1 MPVIMVSW
9 KLGKDVVFVVVVVVV
24 AVAVVV
30 VVVVEAVE
38 AVEAVEKSLQ
48 NFWRKHVKYI
58 LWWVQRSKNMA
69 YVDPMLEIVMDLV
82 CGFKEM
88 SMCFVLPP
96 HP

>member
-9 KLGKDVVFVVVVVVV
+9 KLGKDVAFVVVVV
-24 AVAVVV
+24 AV
-30 VVVVEAVE
+30 VVEAVE
-38 AVEAVEKSLQ
+38 TVEKSLQ

-69 YVDPMLEIVMDLV
+69 YVYSMLEIVMDLV

-88 SMCFVLPP
+88 SFCFVLPP